1 MKMYS
6 QKLNFFVSF
15 HFKIDC
21 YIIMCT
27 VSFIP
32 KSNGDFILTSNRDES
47 PNRSTLFPQI
57 YTINGIDL
65 LFPKDKVAGG
75 TWIGASNKK
84 RLICLLNGGF
94 EPHIPNGKY
103 RLSRGVIVTDIL
115 TSEDAVKKINSYNFN
130 DIEPFTIILVDY
142 KDELQL
148 YELVWDGEEKHLTE
162 KPLQPIIWSSSLLY
176 SKTIKK
182 QREDWFLEFLKSPE
196 TISEESIL
204 NFHKTAGNGN
214 NNSNLVM
221 DRGFVR
227 TKSITSFKKYKND
240 FVMRYED
247 LQTQKISFH
256 NL

>member
-1 MKMYS
+1 
-6 QKLNFFVSF
+6 
-15 HFKIDC
+15 
-21 YIIMCT
+21 MCT

-32 KSNGDFILTSNRDES
+32 KSNSDFILTSNRDES
-47 PNRSTLFPQI
+47 PNRSTLLPHI
-57 YTINGIDL
+57 YKINGVDL
-65 LFPKDKVAGG
+65 MFPKDEVAGG
-75 TWIGASNKK
+75 TWIGASDKK

-94 EPHIPNGKY
+94 EPHIPKEKY

-115 TSEDAVKKINSYNFN
+115 TSENAVDKINSYDFE

-142 KDELQL
+142 KDRLHL
-148 YELVWDGEEKHLTE
+148 YELVWDGKEKHVTE

-182 QREDWFLEFLKSPE
+182 QREEWFLEFLNSSE
-196 TISEESIL
+196 TISEERIL

-214 NNSNLVM
+214 KNSNLVM

-227 TKSITSFKKYKND
+227 TKSITSFKKHENE

-247 LQTQKISFH
+247 LQTQEISLL

>member
-1 MKMYS
+1 MYS

-15 HFKIDC
+15 HFKIDS

-47 PNRSTLFPQI
+47 PNRSTLLPQI
-57 YTINGIDL
+57 YKVNGVDL
-65 LFPKDKVAGG
+65 LFPKDEVAGG
-75 TWIGASNKK
+75 TWIGASDKK

-94 EPHIPNGKY
+94 DPHIPKEKY

-115 TSEDAVKKINSYNFN
+115 TSEDAVKKINSYDFN

-142 KDELQL
+142 KDRLHL
-148 YELVWDGEEKHLTE
+148 YELVWDGIEKHFTE
-162 KPLQPIIWSSSLLY
+162 KPLLPIIWSSSLLY
-176 SKTIKK
+176 PRIIKK
-182 QREDWFLEFLKSPE
+182 QREDWFFEFLKTSE
-196 TISEESIL
+196 TISEERIL

-214 NNSNLVM
+214 KDSNLVM

-227 TKSITSFKKYKND
+227 TKSITSFKKHKND
-240 FVMRYED
+240 FEMRYED
-247 LQTQKISFH
+247 LQTQKISIL

>member
-1 MKMYS
+1 MYS

-15 HFKIDC
+15 HFKIDS

-32 KSNGDFILTSNRDES
+32 KANGDFILTSNRDES
-47 PNRSTLFPQI
+47 PNRKTLPPEI
-57 YTINGIDL
+57 YTINGVDL
-65 LFPKDKVAGG
+65 LFPKDEVAGG
-75 TWIGASNKK
+75 TWIGASDKK
-84 RLICLLNGGF
+84 RLICLLNGGV
-94 EPHIPNGKY
+94 EPHIPKEKY

-115 TSEDAVKKINSYNFN
+115 ISEDALKKIEWYDFE
-130 DIEPFTIILVDY
+130 DIEPFTILLVDY
-142 KDELQL
+142 KDDL
-148 YELVWDGEEKHLTE
+148 YLNELVWNGEEKYFIE
-162 KPLQPIIWSSSLLY
+162 KSIQPRIWSSSLLY

-182 QREDWFLEFLKSPE
+182 QREEWFLEFLNSSE
-196 TISEESIL
+196 TISEKRIL

-214 NNSNLVM
+214 KNSNLVM

-227 TKSITSFKKYKND
+227 TKSITSFKKHEND

-247 LQTQKISFH
+247 LQTQEISLL

>member
-1 MKMYS
+1 MNS

-15 HFKIDC
+15 NFKIDSN
-21 YIIMCT
+21 IIMCT

-32 KSNGDFILTSNRDES
+32 KSNDEFILTSNRDES
-47 PNRSTLFPQI
+47 PNRKTLSPQI
-57 YTINGIDL
+57 YTINGVDL
-65 LFPKDKVAGG
+65 LFPKDEVAGG
-75 TWIGASNKK
+75 TWIGASDRK

-94 EPHIPNGKY
+94 KPHIPKEKY

-142 KDELQL
+142 KDRLHL
-148 YELVWDGEEKHLTE
+148 YELVWDGVEKHFTE
-162 KPLQPIIWSSSLLY
+162 KLLLPTIWSSSLLY
-176 SKTIKK
+176 SKAIKK
-182 QREDWFLEFLKSPE
+182 QRKEWFLEFLNSSE
-196 TISEESIL
+196 TISEKRIL

-214 NNSNLVM
+214 KNSNLVM

-227 TKSITSFKKYKND
+227 TKSITSFKKHEND

-247 LQTQKISFH
+247 LQTQKISIL